1 MVRAVAGP
9 PELGR
14 YSEPD
19 VRTHPLASEHLH
31 HAALDQIGQEIVD
44 GTAPVGS
51 VLTLAGLEQRFMV
64 SRTVAREIMRILESL
79 GMVHSRRRV
88 GITIRPRSSWN
99 VLDPLVIRW
108 RLRGTEHDRVV
119 LDVNELRASL
129 QPMAAELAARNAT
142 AEQRER
148 LIELAD
154 EIVRTSRQP
163 EKADARAEAELDFN
177 TLLLRATANELF
189 AGFSGMVR
197 LAQRVDGTPHVEPGL
212 VWAQRYRRIAAAVAA
227 GDGETARVAS
237 RAQVAQGLAA
247 MTARVGPRPAIA
259 EQPTADDW
267 SV

>member
-1 MVRAVAGP
+1 M
-9 PELGR
+9 
-14 YSEPD
+14 
-19 VRTHPLASEHLH
+19 ASAQLH
-31 HAALDQIGQEIVD
+31 HAALDEIGQEIVD
-44 GTAPVGS
+44 GNAPVGT
-51 VLTLAGLEQRFMV
+51 VLTLASLEQRFMV

-88 GITIRPRSSWN
+88 GITIRPRSGWN

-108 RLRGTEHDRVV
+108 RLRGTEHDRVL

-142 AEQRER
+142 GAQRQR

-154 EIVRTSRQP
+154 EIVRNSRQP
-163 EKADARAEAELDFN
+163 EKSNALAEAELEFN

-197 LAQRVDGTPHVEPGL
+197 MVQRLDGTLHVEPGL
-212 VWAQRYRRIAAAVAA
+212 VWAERYRRIAGAVAA

-247 MTARVGPRPAIA
+247 MAARVGPRPAIT
-259 EQPTADDW
+259 EQPTAEDW

>member
-1 MVRAVAGP
+1 M
-9 PELGR
+9 
-14 YSEPD
+14 
-19 VRTHPLASEHLH
+19 ASEHLH

-51 VLTLAGLEQRFMV
+51 VLTLAGLEQRFVV

-197 LAQRVDGTPHVEPGL
+197 LAQRMDGTSHVEPGL